1 MFKTLKKYMW
11 NILAKHFAGETTE
24 KEEHIISGWR
34 KNPENNTIY
43 NQIKS
48 DLKILEN
55 MKTQF
60 DVDSAWNKLHKR
72 IEEEGY
78 ATTSAVQETGRHKLV
93 RLKPNQILVRVAA
106 SVIFILA
113 AGFIL
118 YASGV
123 FSYLKYRTINVATL
137 TNEEIKT
144 IVLPDGSKVYLN
156 SGTSFSY
163 PRHFQ
168 NEVRQV
174 SLSGEAFFEVEADK
188 TNPFVII
195 ANGALVRAVGTSF
208 NVNARENEQ
217 HIDVFVE
224 SGSVELVEADNINN
238 SILLESGFIG
248 TLERNHLARTKSDDR
263 NRIAWKTKQMVF
275 HNTPLSEVLD
285 ILYDVFK
292 IEIIIKEPGID
303 TTRIV
308 GEYNNDPLDDILEVI
323 CTQNHLK
330 VDKLD
335 NKIYL
340 SHK

>member
-1 MFKTLKKYMW
+1 MLKTSDKYMW

-24 KEEHIISGWR
+24 KEGHIITEWR
-34 KNPENNTIY
+34 KNPGNNTIY

-60 DVDSAWNKLHKR
+60 DVDSAWTKLHKR

-78 ATTSAVQETGRHKLV
+78 ITASAAQRTGQHKLV
-93 RLKPNQILVRVAA
+93 RLKPNQILVRLAA

-118 YASGV
+118 YASGF
-123 FSYLKYRTINVATL
+123 FSYMKYRTINVATL
-137 TNEEIKT
+137 ANEDTKT
-144 IVLPDGSKVYLN
+144 VILPDGSQVYLN

-163 PRHFQ
+163 PRRFQ

-174 SLSGEAFFEVEADK
+174 NLTGEAFFEVEADK
-188 TNPFVII
+188 TYPFVIK
-195 ANGALVRAVGTSF
+195 ANGALVKAVGTSF
-208 NVNARENEQ
+208 NVNARGNEQ

-224 SGSVELVEADNINN
+224 SGKVELMEADNINN
-238 SILLESGFIG
+238 SILLESGYVG
-248 TLERNHLARTKSDDR
+248 TLMQNHLARAKSEDK
-263 NRIAWKTKQMVF
+263 NCIAWKTKQMDF
-275 HNTPLSEVLD
+275 HNIPLSEVLD
-285 ILYDVFK
+285 VLYDVFK
-292 IEIIIKEPGID
+292 IEIIIREPGID
-303 TTRIV
+303 TTRII

-330 VDKLD
+330 VEKSD

-340 SHK
+340 SYK

>member
-1 MFKTLKKYMW
+1 MFKTLSKHMW

-24 KEEHIISGWR
+24 KEEYIISGWL
-34 KNPENNTIY
+34 KDPVNITIY

-48 DLKILEN
+48 DLKILDN

-60 DVDSAWNKLHKR
+60 DVDSAWTKLHKR

-78 ATTSAVQETGRHKLV
+78 FTTSADQETGRHKIL
-93 RLKPNQILVRVAA
+93 RFKSNQILVRMAA
-106 SVIFILA
+106 SVLFILA

-123 FSYLKYRTINVATL
+123 FSYLKYRTINIVTL
-137 TNEEIKT
+137 VNEETKT
-144 IVLPDGSKVYLN
+144 VVLPDGSQVYLN

-163 PRHFQ
+163 PRRFQ
-168 NEVRQV
+168 DGVRQV
-174 SLSGEAFFEVEADK
+174 NLSGEAFFEVEADK
-188 TNPFVII
+188 TNPFVIK

-224 SGSVELVEADNINN
+224 SGRVELVEADNINN

-248 TLERNHLARTKSDDR
+248 TLERNHLARVKSDDK
-263 NRIAWKTKQMVF
+263 NRIAWKTRQMDF
-275 HNTPLSEVLD
+275 YNTPLSEVLD
-285 ILYDVFK
+285 ILNDVFK
-292 IEIIIKEPGID
+292 IEIIIREPGID
-303 TTRIV
+303 TTRII
-308 GEYNNDPLDDILEVI
+308 GEYNNDPLDEILEVI

-330 VDKLD
+330 VEKSD